1 VALGAGLA
9 SRRVRRWLVA
19 AGAADAVLAW
29 WPHRGE
35 LGPAR
40 FAAAR
45 RLEDVAYGAGVWAGA
60 VRARSTRALRPVAP
74 PRF

>member
-1 VALGAGLA
+1 MEIDEITRSDGKTEYEV
-9 SRRVRRWLVA
+9 SI
-19 AGAADAVLAW
+19 
-29 WPHRGE
+29 E
-35 LGPAR
+35 E
-40 FAAAR
+40 R